1 MVWGLSIPKEA
12 FVLKKWPKWFY
23 LERRVSKAN
32 DSFCELVA
40 QVQTLTS
47 AEKTRIYDWG
57 QVK

>member
-1 MVWGLSIPKEA
+1 MAWGLSIPKEA

-40 QVQTLTS
+40 HVQTLTVGKANS
-47 AEKTRIYDWG
+47 HL
-57 QVK
+57 